1 MGSGSASIFQQPAS
15 PVCWPL
21 RPMLDLSA
29 LFGQIDIYLFD
40 QILRGRIAPGMSV
53 LDAGCGGGRN
63 LVFLLQEGFEVS
75 AIDPDPKAIR
85 AVRCLAGA
93 LAPHLPASNFRAEP
107 VESSSFPDYA
117 ADVVLSSAVLH
128 FARDEP
134 HFQAMLA
141 GSWRLVKLGGLFFCR
156 LASSIGMEGRFVPL
170 GGGRFAL
177 PDGSERFLVDEPRLL
192 SLTAQLGGTLV
203 DPLKTTVVQQQ
214 RCMTTW
220 VVRKTA

>member
-1 MGSGSASIFQQPAS
+1 
-15 PVCWPL
+15 
-21 RPMLDLSA
+21 MLDLLA

-63 LVFLLQEGFEVS
+63 LVFLLQQGYDVS
-75 AIDPDPKAIR
+75 ALDPDPNAIQ
-85 AVRCLAGA
+85 AVRSLAGT
-93 LAPHLPASNFRAEP
+93 LAPRLPASNFRAEP
-107 VESSSFPDYA
+107 VEASSFSDAA

-141 GSWRLVKLGGLFFCR
+141 GSWRLVKPGGLFFCR

-170 GGGRFAL
+170 GKGRFAL

-192 SLTAQLGGTLV
+192 WLTAQLGGALV
-203 DPLKTTVVQQQ
+203 DPLRTTVVQQQ

-220 VVRKTA
+220 VVRKTARREM